1 MSNRS
6 GGGFIASPPPAAT
19 AQGARLSPHDLRCG
33 RSMLARISFSGAPP
47 TLRPVDFVG
56 LTARVKTNEVWH
68 RIGGQ
73 ELLPSAVIASHARKS
88 LSVIEFRQVRRQRVS
103 VFNSCVNSAP
113 QRKVV
118 SPQWDSRTRPAKRQ
132 HHRCIGCEKTLLS
145 FLGPSVGFSLRVVSC
160 VGAALGRFELQAVR
174 RSSSTPMHKPIM
186 ISGSRRGNEI
196 DLRQQTTR
204 SVRDIIDAPSSA
216 SAAFGGLIPPN
227 PGTTKRQF

>member
-132 HHRCIGCEKTLLS
+132 HHRCIGCEKILLAFLRPSIGFSSPVGSCVRACPQAPKSTTLR
-145 FLGPSVGFSLRVVSC
+145 GPSFAPKSVDTRRSVVSF
-160 VGAALGRFELQAVR
+160 ALLVQTRCQR
-174 RSSSTPMHKPIM
+174 
-186 ISGSRRGNEI
+186 IS
-196 DLRQQTTR
+196 
-204 SVRDIIDAPSSA
+204 
-216 SAAFGGLIPPN
+216 
-227 PGTTKRQF
+227 